1 MTQLARSNFQDH
13 PFHLVSPSPWPLYTS
28 ISLFSLATSGAL
40 SMHAFNGTYNIF
52 YFALTIV
59 VFSMSFWFRD
69 IITEGTGA
77 LRLMPDIF
85 NFFYLNTAKA
95 LPIEDVKQAL
105 STYNSNL
112 HLNPR
117 GESFLYKKD
126 KNSLGY
132 YLAGLLEGDGS
143 ISIPGLGT
151 TTMNRILNPR
161 IVFTTHVNNVGMYVF
176 LQSELG
182 GIGRFQTSGTNTL
195 RYIIGDKEGIL
206 LCINLMHGKLRT
218 PKNKRFN
225 DLIKSFNLKYSLNIA
240 ESLLDTSDFG
250 DNSWLTGFTE
260 ADGHFGIKYVES
272 KPKSDTRKRSVS
284 ESVSL
289 KFRLDQ
295 RAYDKPTS
303 SDMLPFIVNL
313 ASFLRCNVKSY
324 NSNKSHSE
332 VLSLS
337 VTSIENTKL
346 LINYF
351 EKYPLLGEKWYNY
364 NKWSTVYYMIISKEH
379 LTKKGRLEIRS
390 LIGLDAKPEAEPQ
403 ATQV

>member
-1 MTQLARSNFQDH
+1 MHSFSQGHNVFFLA
-13 PFHLVSPSPWPLYTS
+13 LVSLV
-28 ISLFSLATSGAL
+28 L
-40 SMHAFNGTYNIF
+40 
-52 YFALTIV
+52 
-59 VFSMSFWFRD
+59 SMSFWFRD
-69 IITEGTGA
+69 IVSEGTVTS
-77 LRLMPDIF
+77 RLIQYTL

-95 LPIEDVKQAL
+95 IPIEDVKQAL
-105 STYNSNL
+105 STYKSNL
-112 HLNPR
+112 RLYPKR
-117 GESFLYKKD
+117 ESSLYKKD

-143 ISIPGLGT
+143 ISIPALGT

-161 IVFTTHVNNVGMYVF
+161 IVFTSHVNNIGMYAY

-182 GIGRFQTSGTNTL
+182 GIGRFQTSGNSTL

-206 LCINLMHGKLRT
+206 ICIKLMHGKLRT

-225 DLIKSFNLKYSLNIA
+225 DLIKSFNIKYSLDIA
-240 ESLLDTSDFG
+240 ESLLDTSNFG
-250 DNSWLTGFTE
+250 DNSWFTGFTE

-272 KPKSDTRKRSVS
+272 KPKSGTRKRSVS

-303 SDMLPFIVNL
+303 SNMLPFMENL
-313 ASFLRCNVKSY
+313 ASFLRCTVKSY

-337 VTSIENTKL
+337 VTSIDNIEL
-346 LINYF
+346 LVNYF
-351 EKYPLLGEKWYNY
+351 SKYPLLGEKWANY
-364 NKWSTVYYMIISKEH
+364 NKWSTVYYMIRSKEH
-379 LTKKGRLEIRS
+379 LTEKGRLDIRS
-390 LIGLDAKPEAEPQ
+390 LIGLDASE
-403 ATQV
+403 V

>member
-1 MTQLARSNFQDH
+1 MHNYDNGYILNIIAFV
-13 PFHLVSPSPWPLYTS
+13 LV
-28 ISLFSLATSGAL
+28 IS
-40 SMHAFNGTYNIF
+40 
-52 YFALTIV
+52 
-59 VFSMSFWFRD
+59 SMSFWFRD
-69 IITEGTGA
+69 IISEGTGI
-77 LRLMPDIF
+77 LRLIQYIF

-95 LPIEDVKQAL
+95 IPIEDVKQAL

-112 HLNPR
+112 HLYPR
-117 GESFLYKKD
+117 GESSLYKKD

-143 ISIPGLGT
+143 ISIPALGT

-161 IVFTTHVNNVGMYVF
+161 IVFTSHVNNIGMYAF

-182 GIGRFQTSGTNTL
+182 GIGRFQTSGTSTL

-225 DLIKSFNLKYSLNIA
+225 DLIKSFNIKYSLNIA
-240 ESLLDTSDFG
+240 ESLLDTSNFE
-250 DNSWLTGFTE
+250 DNSWFAGFTE

-272 KPKSDTRKRSVS
+272 KPKSETRKRSVS

-303 SDMLPFIVNL
+303 SNMLPFMENL
-313 ASFLRCNVKSY
+313 ASFLRCTVKSY

-337 VTSIENTKL
+337 VTSLDNIKL

-351 EKYPLLGEKWYNY
+351 SKYPLLGEKWDNY

-379 LTKKGRLEIRS
+379 LTEKGRLEIRS
-390 LIGLDAKPEAEPQ
+390 LIGLDPS
-403 ATQV
+403 QV

>member
-1 MTQLARSNFQDH
+1 MTEIVRSNFQIH

-28 ISLFSLATSGAL
+28 ISLFTLASSGAL
-40 SMHAFNGTYNIF
+40 SMHSFSNAHNVF
-52 YFALTIV
+52 YLALITL

-69 IITEGTGA
+69 IISEGK
-77 LRLMPDIF
+77 LRLIQYIF

-95 LPIEDVKQAL
+95 IPIEDVKQAL

-112 HLNPR
+112 HLYPR
-117 GESFLYKKD
+117 GGSVDFPYKKD

-143 ISIPGLGT
+143 ISIPALGT

-161 IVFTTHVNNVGMYVF
+161 IVFTSHVNNIGMYAF

-182 GIGRFQTSGTNTL
+182 GIGRFQISGTSTL
-195 RYIIGDKEGIL
+195 RYIIGDKDGIL

-225 DLIKSFNLKYSLNIA
+225 DLIKSFNIKYSLNIA
-240 ESLLDTSDFG
+240 ESLLDTSSFG

-303 SDMLPFIVNL
+303 SNMLPFMENL
-313 ASFLRCNVKSY
+313 ASFLKCTVKSY
-324 NSNKSHSE
+324 NSNKSRSE

-337 VTSIENTKL
+337 VASIDNIKL

-351 EKYPLLGEKWYNY
+351 EKYPLLGEKWNNY

-379 LTKKGRLEIRS
+379 LTEKGRLEIRS
-390 LIGLDAKPEAEPQ
+390 LIGLDAS
-403 ATQV
+403 QV

>member
-1 MTQLARSNFQDH
+1 MT
-13 PFHLVSPSPWPLYTS
+13 
-28 ISLFSLATSGAL
+28 ISLGSGKTLVRRQAE
-40 SMHAFNGTYNIF
+40 IF
-52 YFALTIV
+52 IPY
-59 VFSMSFWFRD
+59 
-69 IITEGTGA
+69 IISEGTETS
-77 LRLMPDIF
+77 RLIQYIF
-85 NFFYLNTAKA
+85 NFFFYLNVAKA
-95 LPIEDVKQAL
+95 IPIEDVKQAL
-105 STYNSNL
+105 SIYNSNL
-112 HLNPR
+112 HLHPIR
-117 GESFLYKKD
+117 VYSPYKED

-161 IVFTTHVNNVGMYVF
+161 IVFTSHVNNIGMYAF
-176 LQSELG
+176 IQSELG

-218 PKNKRFN
+218 PKNKIFN
-225 DLIKSFNLKYSLNIA
+225 DLIKSFNVKYSLNIA
-240 ESLLDTSDFG
+240 ESLLDTSSFG
-250 DNSWLTGFTE
+250 DNSWFAGFTE

-272 KPKSDTRKRSVS
+272 KPKSETRKRSIS

-303 SDMLPFIVNL
+303 SNMLPFMENL
-313 ASFLRCNVKSY
+313 ALFLRCTVKSF

-337 VTSIENTKL
+337 VVSINNIKL

-351 EKYPLLGEKWYNY
+351 EKYPLLGEKWDNY
-364 NKWSTVYYMIISKEH
+364 NKWSTVYYMIISKKH
-379 LTKKGRLEIRS
+379 LTEKGRLEIRT
-390 LIGLDAKPEAEPQ
+390 LIGLDAS
-403 ATQV
+403 QV

>member
-1 MTQLARSNFQDH
+1 MHSFSNAYNLFYLAFI
-13 PFHLVSPSPWPLYTS
+13 L
-28 ISLFSLATSGAL
+28 
-40 SMHAFNGTYNIF
+40 
-52 YFALTIV
+52 V
-59 VFSMSFWFRD
+59 VFSMAYWFRD
-69 IITEGTGA
+69 IISEGTYT
-77 LRLMPDIF
+77 LWLIQYIF
-85 NFFYLNTAKA
+85 IFFYLNTAKTI
-95 LPIEDVKQAL
+95 PIEDVKQAL

-112 HLNPR
+112 HLYPR
-117 GESFLYKKD
+117 GKSFLYKSD
-126 KNSLGY
+126 KISLGY

-143 ISIPGLGT
+143 ISIPALGT

-161 IVFTTHVNNVGMYVF
+161 IVFTSHVNNIGMYAF

-182 GIGRFQTSGTNTL
+182 GIGRFQTSGTSTL

-206 LCINLMHGKLRT
+206 ICINLMHGKLRT

-240 ESLLDTSDFG
+240 ESLLDTSNFG

-260 ADGHFGIKYVES
+260 ADGHFGVKYVES
-272 KPKSDTRKRSVS
+272 KPKSETRKRSVS
-284 ESVSL
+284 ENVSL

-303 SDMLPFIVNL
+303 SDMLPFMENL
-313 ASFLRCNVKSY
+313 ASFLRCTVKNY

-337 VTSIENTKL
+337 VASIDNIRL

-351 EKYPLLGEKWYNY
+351 EKYPLLVEKWDNY
-364 NKWSTVYYMIISKEH
+364 NKWSTVYYMIISKKH
-379 LTKKGRLEIRS
+379 LTEKGRLEIRS
-390 LIGLDAKPEAEPQ
+390 LIGLDAS
-403 ATQV
+403 QV

>member
-1 MTQLARSNFQDH
+1 MHSFSNGHNVFYLAF
-13 PFHLVSPSPWPLYTS
+13 
-28 ISLFSLATSGAL
+28 ATL
-40 SMHAFNGTYNIF
+40 
-52 YFALTIV
+52 

-69 IITEGTGA
+69 IISEGTGI
-77 LRLMPDIF
+77 LRLIQYIF
-85 NFFYLNTAKA
+85 KFFYLNTAKA
-95 LPIEDVKQAL
+95 IPIEDVKQAL
-105 STYNSNL
+105 NTYNSNL
-112 HLNPR
+112 HLYPR
-117 GESFLYKKD
+117 RESSLYKGD

-143 ISIPGLGT
+143 ISIPALGT

-161 IVFTTHVNNVGMYVF
+161 IVFTSHVNNLGMYAF

-182 GIGRFQTSGTNTL
+182 GIGRFQTSGSSTL

-225 DLIKSFNLKYSLNIA
+225 DLIKLFNVKYSLNIT
-240 ESLLDTSDFG
+240 ESLLDTSNFG
-250 DNSWLTGFTE
+250 DNSWLAGFTE

-272 KPKSDTRKRSVS
+272 KPKSETRKRSIS

-303 SDMLPFIVNL
+303 SNMLPFMENL
-313 ASFLRCNVKSY
+313 ALFLRCTVKSY

-337 VTSIENTKL
+337 VSSIDNIKL
-346 LINYF
+346 LIDYF
-351 EKYPLLGEKWYNY
+351 SKYPLLGEKWDNY
-364 NKWSTVYYMIISKEH
+364 NKWSTVYYMIISKKH
-379 LTKKGRLEIRS
+379 LTEKGRLEIRS
-390 LIGLDAKPEAEPQ
+390 LIGLDAS
-403 ATQV
+403 QV

>member
-1 MTQLARSNFQDH
+1 MTEIVRSNFQNH
-13 PFHLVSPSPWPLYTS
+13 PFHLVSPSPWPFNTS
-28 ISLFSLATSGAL
+28 FSLFTLTISGAL
-40 SMHAFNGTYNIF
+40 AMHTFSNAYNVFYSAF
-52 YFALTIV
+52 LLV
-59 VFSMSFWFRD
+59 VFSMAFWFRD
-69 IITEGTGA
+69 IISEGTGTS
-77 LRLMPDIF
+77 RLKQYIF
-85 NFFYLNTAKA
+85 KLFYLNTARA
-95 LPIEDVKQAL
+95 IPIEDVKQAL

-117 GESFLYKKD
+117 RGSSLYKED

-143 ISIPGLGT
+143 ISIPALGT

-161 IVFTTHVNNVGMYVF
+161 LVFTSHVNNISMYAF

-182 GIGRFQTSGTNTL
+182 GIGRFQISGTSTV
-195 RYIIGDKEGIL
+195 RYIIGDKEGIIF
-206 LCINLMHGKLRT
+206 CINLMHGKLRT

-225 DLIKSFNLKYSLNIA
+225 DLIKLFNIKYSLNIA
-240 ESLLDTSDFG
+240 ESLLDTSNFG
-250 DNSWLTGFTE
+250 DNSWLAGFTE

-272 KPKSDTRKRSVS
+272 KPKSETRKRSVS

-303 SDMLPFIVNL
+303 SNMLPFMENL
-313 ASFLRCNVKSY
+313 ALFLRCNVKSY

-337 VTSIENTKL
+337 VASIDNIGL

-351 EKYPLLGEKWYNY
+351 EKYPLLGEKWDNY
-364 NKWSTVYYMIISKEH
+364 NKWSTVYYMIISKKH
-379 LTKKGRLEIRS
+379 LTEKGRLEIRS
-390 LIGLDAKPEAEPQ
+390 LIGLDASQ
-403 ATQV
+403 I

>member
-1 MTQLARSNFQDH
+1 MGD
-13 PFHLVSPSPWPLYTS
+13 HLVRFGEDFSKHAE
-28 ISLFSLATSGAL
+28 LFTP
-40 SMHAFNGTYNIF
+40 H
-52 YFALTIV
+52 
-59 VFSMSFWFRD
+59 
-69 IITEGTGA
+69 IITEGTGT
-77 LRLMPDIF
+77 LRLIQAIF
-85 NFFYLNTAKA
+85 NFFSLNTAKA
-95 LPIEDVKQAL
+95 LPIEEVKQAL
-105 STYNSNL
+105 STYNSNFN
-112 HLNPR
+112 LNR
-117 GESFLYKKD
+117 TGESEAFLYKKD

-143 ISIPGLGT
+143 ISIPGLGA

-182 GIGRFQTSGTNTL
+182 GVGRFQTSGTNTL
-195 RYIIGDKEGIL
+195 RYIIGDKEGTL

-250 DNSWLTGFTE
+250 DNSWLAGFTE

-295 RAYDKPTS
+295 RAYDKPTC
-303 SDMLPFIVNL
+303 SDMLPFMKNL
-313 ASFLRCNVKSY
+313 ASFLGCNVKSY
-324 NSNKSHSE
+324 NCNKSHSE

-390 LIGLDAKPEAEPQ
+390 LIGLDAEAQPEPQ
-403 ATQV
+403 PTQV

>member
-1 MTQLARSNFQDH
+1 MTQIVRSNFQNH
-13 PFHLVSPSPWPLYTS
+13 PFHLVSPSPWPFNTS
-28 ISLFSLATSGAL
+28 FSLFILTVSSAL
-40 SMHAFNGTYNIF
+40 SMHSFSSAYNVF
-52 YFALTIV
+52 YLALLLL
-59 VFSMSFWFRD
+59 VFSMTFWFRD
-69 IITEGTGA
+69 IISEGTGTS
-77 LRLMPDIF
+77 RLIQYIF
-85 NFFYLNTAKA
+85 NFFSVNIAKA
-95 LPIEDVKQAL
+95 IPIEDVKQAL
-105 STYNSNL
+105 NTYNSNL
-112 HLNPR
+112 HLYR
-117 GESFLYKKD
+117 KGESFLYKKD

-143 ISIPGLGT
+143 ISIPSLGT
-151 TTMNRILNPR
+151 TTLNRILNPR
-161 IVFTTHVNNVGMYVF
+161 IVFTSHVNNIGMYAF

-182 GIGRFQTSGTNTL
+182 GIGRFQISGTSTL

-206 LCINLMHGKLRT
+206 ICIKLMHGKLRT

-240 ESLLDTSDFG
+240 ESLLDTSSFG
-250 DNSWLTGFTE
+250 DNSWFAGFTE

-284 ESVSL
+284 ENVSL

-303 SDMLPFIVNL
+303 SDMSPFMENL
-313 ASFLRCNVKSY
+313 ALFLRCTVKSY

-337 VTSIENTKL
+337 VASIDNIGL

-351 EKYPLLGEKWYNY
+351 EKYPLLGEKWDNY

-390 LIGLDAKPEAEPQ
+390 LIGLDAEPQ